1 MAKEV
6 KEARRI
12 DLNAR
17 SKMSEL
23 NTLLKEIN
31 GSLAATSESLEKLS
45 DLYSN
50 SDSDEVSEN
59 NKMHEHLFSGAN
71 KPTEKVS
78 LLSLK
83 NGSMLGYINSLMML
97 IGDRLDEKCK
107 NPTAM
112 DARERSVQ
120 HRVVLERGVKP
131 LEKKLSY
138 QLDKLTRAYTK
149 MEKEYKDAEKRAL
162 ERSSLVSHGDGADSE
177 DEDSSDE
184 EMAYRPN
191 TAGIIN
197 TDKKSSHRA
206 TAEEASKEENGEE
219 DGENESGV
227 YRPPKIT
234 AVLPPQQT
242 HFEDKFNA
250 REHKDRSNKSRMQ
263 AMEEYIRESSDQPD
277 WSTSIGAD
285 IVNHGRGGIKS
296 SRDTEKER
304 KVTSF
309 EEDNFTRVNVT
320 NKNDKRKQKQRER
333 SARVN
338 VIGGE
343 DFGIFSSKRKLED
356 STSRR
361 GAKKTR
367 SAWDR
372 AQRRL

>member
-1 MAKEV
+1 
-6 KEARRI
+6 
-12 DLNAR
+12 
-17 SKMSEL
+17 MSEL
-23 NTLLKEIN
+23 NALLKDIN
-31 GSLAATSESLEKLS
+31 GSLAATSESLERLS
-45 DLYSN
+45 ELHSN
-50 SDSDEVSEN
+50 SKIDEISESN
-59 NKMHEHLFSGAN
+59 ELHKHLFSDAR

-83 NGSMLGYINSLMML
+83 NGSMLGYLNSLVML
-97 IGDRLDEKCK
+97 IGNRLDEKCK
-107 NPTAM
+107 DPSAT
-112 DARERSVQ
+112 DARERSIQ

-131 LEKKLSY
+131 LEKRLSY
-138 QLDKLTRAYTK
+138 QLDKLTRAFVK
-149 MEKEYKDAEKRAL
+149 MEKEYKDAEGRAL
-162 ERSSLVSHGDGADSE
+162 EKSTLLRHGDD
-177 DEDSSDE
+177 DEDSGDDDSSEE

-191 TAGIIN
+191 TSGIIN
-197 TDKKSSHRA
+197 TNKKSSHRVEEA
-206 TAEEASKEENGEE
+206 TAEGNEENE
-219 DGENESGV
+219 ENEAGV

-234 AVLPPQQT
+234 AVLPPQQM
-242 HFEDKFNA
+242 HFEDRFDA

-277 WSTSIGAD
+277 WGASIGAD

-309 EEDNFTRVNVT
+309 EEDNFTRLNIT
-320 NKNDKRKQKQRER
+320 NKAEKRKQKQRER
-333 SARVN
+333 NARLN

>member
-1 MAKEV
+1 
-6 KEARRI
+6 
-12 DLNAR
+12 
-17 SKMSEL
+17 MSEL

-45 DLYSN
+45 GLYSN
-50 SDSDEVSEN
+50 SDSDEASEN
-59 NKMHEHLFSGAN
+59 NKMHEHLFSGTN
-71 KPTEKVS
+71 KPAEKVS

-107 NPTAM
+107 NPTAL
-112 DARERSVQ
+112 DARERSIQ

-149 MEKEYKDAEKRAL
+149 MEKEYKEAEKRAL

-191 TAGIIN
+191 TSGIIN

-219 DGENESGV
+219 DGDNESGV

>member
-1 MAKEV
+1 
-6 KEARRI
+6 
-12 DLNAR
+12 
-17 SKMSEL
+17 MSEL
-23 NTLLKEIN
+23 NTLLKDIN
-31 GSLAATSESLEKLS
+31 GALASTSESLERLS
-45 DLYSN
+45 GLYSN
-50 SDSDEVSEN
+50 SELDEVPES
-59 NKMHEHLFSGAN
+59 KQIHDYLFSEAK
-71 KPTEKVS
+71 KPIEKVS

-97 IGDRLDEKCK
+97 IGNRLDEKCK
-107 NPTAM
+107 EPTSI
-112 DARERSVQ
+112 DARERSIQ

-138 QLDKLTRAYTK
+138 QLDKLTRAYVK

-162 ERSSLVSHGDGADSE
+162 ERSTLVNNGGNTAESEEDDDSE
-177 DEDSSDE
+177 E

-191 TAGIIN
+191 TTGIISAN
-197 TDKKSSHRA
+197 KKPSHRA
-206 TAEEASKEENGEE
+206 EEVSTEENNEANG
-219 DGENESGV
+219 DSESGI
-227 YRPPKIT
+227 YRPPKI
-234 AVLPPQQT
+234 AAALPPQQT
-242 HFEDKFNA
+242 HFEDRFDA

-309 EEDNFTRVNVT
+309 EEDNFTRLNIT
-320 NKNDKRKQKQRER
+320 NKTDKRKQKQRER
-333 SARVN
+333 NARVN

>member
-1 MAKEV
+1 
-6 KEARRI
+6 
-12 DLNAR
+12 
-17 SKMSEL
+17 MSEL
-23 NTLLKEIN
+23 DALLKEIN
-31 GSLAATSESLEKLS
+31 GSLATTSESLERLS
-45 DLYSN
+45 GLYNN
-50 SDSDEVSEN
+50 SEIDEVSESN
-59 NKMHEHLFSGAN
+59 QLHEHLFSDAK

-97 IGDRLDEKCK
+97 IGNRLDEKCK

-112 DARERSVQ
+112 DARERSIQ

-138 QLDKLTRAYTK
+138 QLDKLTRAYVK

-162 ERSSLVSHGDGADSE
+162 ETSTLANHGKDDNDSE
-177 DEDSSDE
+177 EDDSSEE

-191 TAGIIN
+191 TSGIIS
-197 TDKKSSHRA
+197 TDKKSSHRD
-206 TAEEASKEENGEE
+206 EEVSKEENG
-219 DGENESGV
+219 DENGDDESGV
-227 YRPPKIT
+227 YKPPKIT

-242 HFEDKFNA
+242 HFEDRFDA
-250 REHKDRSNKSRMQ
+250 REHKDRSSKSRMQ

-277 WSTSIGAD
+277 WSASIGAD

-296 SRDTEKER
+296 SRDTEKEL

-309 EEDNFTRVNVT
+309 EEDNFTRLNIT
-320 NKNDKRKQKQRER
+320 NKAEKRKQKQRER
-333 SARVN
+333 NARVN

-372 AQRRL
+372 AQRKL

>member
-1 MAKEV
+1 
-6 KEARRI
+6 
-12 DLNAR
+12 
-17 SKMSEL
+17 MSEL
-23 NTLLKEIN
+23 NALLKDIN
-31 GSLAATSESLEKLS
+31 GSLTATSESLERLS
-45 DLYSN
+45 GIYSN
-50 SDSDEVSEN
+50 SEIDENPKSN
-59 NKMHEHLFSGAN
+59 QLHQHLFSDAK

-83 NGSMLGYINSLMML
+83 NGSMLGYINSLLML
-97 IGDRLDEKCK
+97 IGNRLDDKCK
-107 NPTAM
+107 DPSAR
-112 DARERSVQ
+112 DARERSIQ

-131 LEKKLSY
+131 LEKKLAY
-138 QLDKLTRAYTK
+138 QLDKLTRAYVK

-162 ERSSLVSHGDGADSE
+162 ERSTLLNHDSE
-177 DEDSSDE
+177 DDESSEDE
-184 EMAYRPN
+184 IAYRPN
-191 TAGIIN
+191 TSGIVN
-197 TDKKSSHRA
+197 TNKASSA
-206 TAEEASKEENGEE
+206 YGAEKASKEGNEEEN
-219 DGENESGV
+219 DDNESGV

-242 HFEDKFNA
+242 HFEDRFDA

-277 WSTSIGAD
+277 WSASIGAD

-304 KVTSF
+304 RVTSF
-309 EEDNFTRVNVT
+309 EEDNFTRLNIT
-320 NKNDKRKQKQRER
+320 NKAEKRKQKQRER
-333 SARVN
+333 NARMN